1 MPSDASTNLRT
12 SAAAAFCARILVH
25 PLDNIRVSIQYAKG
39 VPAGS
44 IPSLGQL
51 LTAVRQQLQL
61 QQKKPEQHPYLRHH
75 SPKFFYKER
84 MAVWRGVYKGASFAV
99 MFQVPALAAFL
110 STYDATK
117 HGLAYMANAVHMPSF
132 QLHDTETHLVSGM
145 IAKAVGTLVWAPMNR
160 IQSVATTHSATGPSP
175 LTLRDAYRV
184 ARQICRSEGASGLW
198 TGYSKSLSTLLPYT
212 MIYFATYEQ
221 LKQMARAKLPAVGHE
236 GGQAELDLTTYM
248 MCVATAVTTSSA
260 VCETAAA
267 LNSTVWGR
275 LASMRS
281 IQPATAPKPTLF
293 WTVFESLHSQPLSNL
308 PLSSRAPALSLP
320 SARYPSSLT
329 AVASAGITNFK
340 CHALMPPQFKTLM
353 SGGSMT
359 MAHQAGTGL
368 SWQQSQLA
376 TLTTTSRLQ
385 FRSNL
390 NYQCVS
396 NPVVKGLVHPG
407 SVPAAWQQPYTL
419 SAPQQQARTM
429 AGAQTNSVSSS
440 SVQSSKGV
448 IRTIVRGL
456 GPRVLWTVPGV
467 TLTTAGFETLRNM
480 ASIST

>member
-25 PLDNIRVSIQYAKG
+25 PLDNIRVSIQYARG
-39 VPAGS
+39 IPAGS
-44 IPSLGQL
+44 IPQLGQL
-51 LTAVRQQLQL
+51 LNAVRQQLQL
-61 QQKKPEQHPYLRHH
+61 QQKKPEQNPYLRHS

-84 MAVWRGVYKGASFAV
+84 MAIWRGVYKGASFAV

-117 HGLAYMANAVHMPSF
+117 HGLAYMANAANVPSF

-145 IAKAVGTLVWAPMNR
+145 MAKAAGTLVWAPMNR
-160 IQSVATTHSATGPSP
+160 IQSVATHSATGLSP
-175 LTLRDAYRV
+175 LTFKDAYRV

-221 LKQMARAKLPAVGHE
+221 LKQMARANLPAVGVE
-236 GGQAELDLTTYM
+236 GSQAELDLTTYM

-260 VCETAAA
+260 LCETAAA

-281 IQPATAPKPTLF
+281 IQQATAQKPTLLL
-293 WTVFESLHSQPLSNL
+293 TVLESLRAQPSMHLSPL
-308 PLSSRAPALSLP
+308 PSLSSWSPVPLP
-320 SARYPSSLT
+320 SQARYPSS
-329 AVASAGITNFK
+329 F
-340 CHALMPPQFKTLM
+340 
-353 SGGSMT
+353 T
-359 MAHQAGTGL
+359 MASTGIANFN
-368 SWQQSQLA
+368 QLA

-396 NPVVKGLVHPG
+396 NPPVKGLVHPG
-407 SVPAAWQQPYTL
+407 SVPAWHHYTL
-419 SAPQQQARTM
+419 SAQQT
-429 AGAQTNSVSSS
+429 SVSSS
-440 SVQSSKGV
+440 SVQTKGV
-448 IRTIVRGL
+448 IRTIIRGL

>member
-25 PLDNIRVSIQYAKG
+25 PLDNIRVSIQYARG

-44 IPSLGQL
+44 IPRLGQL

-61 QQKKPEQHPYLRHH
+61 QQKKPEQHPYLRHS

-84 MAVWRGVYKGASFAV
+84 MAIWRGVYKGASFAV
-99 MFQVPALAAFL
+99 MFQVPALAVFL

-117 HGLAYMANAVHMPSF
+117 HGLAYMAKAANMPSF
-132 QLHDTETHLVSGM
+132 QLHDSETHLVSGM
-145 IAKAVGTLVWAPMNR
+145 MAKAAGTLVWAPMNR
-160 IQSVATTHSATGPSP
+160 IQSVATQSTTGPAP
-175 LTLRDAYRV
+175 LTLKDAYRV

-221 LKQMARAKLPAVGHE
+221 LKQMARANLPAVGIDGHAL
-236 GGQAELDLTTYM
+236 QAELDLTTYM

-267 LNSTVWGR
+267 LNSAVWGR
-275 LASMRS
+275 LASLRS
-281 IQPATAPKPTLF
+281 IQQATSTAL
-293 WTVFESLHSQPLSNL
+293 ESGRAQPSLNL
-308 PLSSRAPALSLP
+308 PLSSLSSSSSPL
-320 SARYPSSLT
+320 ARYPSSLT
-329 AVASAGITNFK
+329 VASTGITHFK
-340 CHALMPPQFKTLM
+340 SHALMPPQFKTLM
-353 SGGSMT
+353 SGAST
-359 MAHQAGTGL
+359 MAHPAGTGL

-385 FRSNL
+385 FRRNL
-390 NYQCVS
+390 NYQGMS
-396 NPVVKGLVHPG
+396 NPPVRGLVHPG
-407 SVPAAWQQPYTL
+407 SSVPAAWQPYTL
-419 SAPQQQARTM
+419 PAQLQQA
-429 AGAQTNSVSSS
+429 S
-440 SVQSSKGV
+440 SVVPTAAAVQSKGV
-448 IRTIVRGL
+448 IRTIARGL

>member
-25 PLDNIRVSIQYAKG
+25 PLDNIRVSIQYARG

-44 IPSLGQL
+44 IPQLGQL

-61 QQKKPEQHPYLRHH
+61 QQKKPEQHPYLRQS

-84 MAVWRGVYKGASFAV
+84 MAIWRGVYKGASFAV
-99 MFQVPALAAFL
+99 MFQVPALATFL

-117 HGLAYMANAVHMPSF
+117 HGLAYMANAANMPSF

-145 IAKAVGTLVWAPMNR
+145 IAKAAGTLVWAPMNR
-160 IQSVATTHSATGPSP
+160 IQSVATHSATGPSP
-175 LTLRDAYRV
+175 LTLKDAYRV

-221 LKQMARAKLPAVGHE
+221 LKQMARANLPAAGID
-236 GGQAELDLTTYM
+236 GSKAELELATYM
-248 MCVATAVTTSSA
+248 MCVAAAVTTSSA
-260 VCETAAA
+260 LCETAAA
-267 LNSTVWGR
+267 LNSTVWNR
-275 LASMRS
+275 LASLRPS
-281 IQPATAPKPTLF
+281 QQTTAQKPTMLF
-293 WTVFESLHSQPLSNL
+293 TLLESLRTQPSLNV
-308 PLSSRAPALSLP
+308 PLSSLSSRSPLSLP
-320 SARYPSSLT
+320 SSARYPSSFT
-329 AVASAGITNFK
+329 GASTGITNFK
-340 CHALMPPQFKTLM
+340 CHSLMPPQFKTLM
-353 SGGSMT
+353 SGAST
-359 MAHQAGTGL
+359 MAHQAATGL

-385 FRSNL
+385 FRNNL

-396 NPVVKGLVHPG
+396 SAPVKGLVHPG
-407 SVPAAWQQPYTL
+407 SVPAWQPYTL
-419 SAPQQQARTM
+419 SAHQPSSVPTM
-429 AGAQTNSVSSS
+429 AGAQTSSMS
-440 SVQSSKGV
+440 AQSKGV
-448 IRTIVRGL
+448 IRTIARGL
-456 GPRVLWTVPGV
+456 GPRILWTVPGV

>member
-25 PLDNIRVSIQYAKG
+25 PLDNIRVSIQHARG

-44 IPSLGQL
+44 IPQLGQL

-61 QQKKPEQHPYLRHH
+61 QQKKPEQHPYLRYS

-84 MAVWRGVYKGASFAV
+84 MAIWRGVYKGASFAV
-99 MFQVPALAAFL
+99 IFQVPALAAFL

-117 HGLAYMANAVHMPSF
+117 HGLAYMANAANVPSF

-145 IAKAVGTLVWAPMNR
+145 MAKAAGTLVWAPMNR
-160 IQSVATTHSATGPSP
+160 IQSVATHSAMGPSP
-175 LTLRDAYRV
+175 LTLKDAYRV

-221 LKQMARAKLPAVGHE
+221 LKQMARANLPAMGSD
-236 GGQAELDLTTYM
+236 GSQAELDLTTYM
-248 MCVATAVTTSSA
+248 MCVATAVTTSAA

-267 LNSTVWGR
+267 LNSTIWGR

-281 IQPATAPKPTLF
+281 LQQATAQKPTLLL
-293 WTVFESLHSQPLSNL
+293 TVLESLRAQPSMNLSPLPSPLSRS
-308 PLSSRAPALSLP
+308 PVSLSSP
-320 SARYPSSLT
+320 ARYPSSLT
-329 AVASAGITNFK
+329 VASTGIANFK
-340 CHALMPPQFKTLM
+340 CHSLMPPQFKTLM
-353 SGGSMT
+353 SGAST
-359 MAHQAGTGL
+359 MAHQAATGL

-396 NPVVKGLVHPG
+396 NPPVKGLVHPG
-407 SVPAAWQQPYTL
+407 SVPAWQPYTL
-419 SAPQQQARTM
+419 SAQQT
-429 AGAQTNSVSSS
+429 SVSSS
-440 SVQSSKGV
+440 SSVQTKGV

>member
-25 PLDNIRVSIQYAKG
+25 PLDNIRVSIQYARG

-44 IPSLGQL
+44 IPPLGQL

-61 QQKKPEQHPYLRHH
+61 QQKKPEQHPYLRHS

-84 MAVWRGVYKGASFAV
+84 MAIWRGVYKGASFAV

-117 HGLAYMANAVHMPSF
+117 HGLAYMANAANLPSF
-132 QLHDTETHLVSGM
+132 QLHDSETHLVSGM

-160 IQSVATTHSATGPSP
+160 IQSVATHSATGPTP
-175 LTLRDAYRV
+175 LTLQDAYRV

-198 TGYSKSLSTLLPYT
+198 TGYTKSLSTLLPYT

-221 LKQMARAKLPAVGHE
+221 LKQMARANLPSVGTD
-236 GGQAELDLTTYM
+236 GSKAELDLTTYM

-260 VCETAAA
+260 LCETAAA
-267 LNSTVWGR
+267 LNSSVLGR
-275 LASMRS
+275 LASLRS
-281 IQPATAPKPTLF
+281 SQPTTAQKPTQLF
-293 WTVFESLHSQPLSNL
+293 TFLESLRAQPSANL
-308 PLSSRAPALSLP
+308 PLSSLSPRSLLSLQP
-320 SARYPSSLT
+320 PARYPSSLT
-329 AVASAGITNFK
+329 VASTGIANFK
-340 CHALMPPQFKTLM
+340 CHSLMPPQFKTLM
-353 SGGSMT
+353 SGAST
-359 MAHQAGTGL
+359 MAHQAATGL

-396 NPVVKGLVHPG
+396 NPPVKGLVHPG
-407 SVPAAWQQPYTL
+407 SVPAWQPYTL
-419 SAPQQQARTM
+419 SAQPNPVPTM
-429 AGAQTNSVSSS
+429 AVGAQTSASVT
-440 SVQSSKGV
+440 SKGV
-448 IRTIVRGL
+448 LRTIARGL